1 MDLLKIREYIA
12 EDSPVAARREMIRF
26 ISAFRSLARRPGLGH
41 KREDLPDPDLRVWPT
56 GAYLVVY
63 LARRRPIEIVAVIH
77 GSRDLESAL
86 IGRV

>member
-63 LARRRPIEIVAVIH
+63 WRGGDRLRSSQSFTVQGILNRP
-77 GSRDLESAL
+77 
-86 IGRV
+86 